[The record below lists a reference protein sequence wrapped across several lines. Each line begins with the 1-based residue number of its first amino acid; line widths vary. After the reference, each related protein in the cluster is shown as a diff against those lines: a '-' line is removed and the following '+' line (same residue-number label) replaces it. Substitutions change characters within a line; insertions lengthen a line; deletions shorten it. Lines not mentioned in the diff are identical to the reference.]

1 MTKIMQTHKHSL
13 KPLEGLKVL
22 DFSAVFAGPI
32 CTRLLSDCGASVIKI
47 EPPASGDVVRGPTG
61 NSRLF
66 AHFNA
71 GKQSVAINLNSK
83 EGQDLARKL
92 AQDADIIIENYRPGV
107 MAKFDLDYAAL
118 SQNRDDLV
126 YCSISGFGQ
135 TGPFVHH
142 AAYAPI
148 AHAAS
153 GFDAVFTAAQA
164 QPDQPP
170 PVWNIMVADM
180 LTGAY
185 AFGAIQTALLG
196 REKTGKG
203 DYIDVTMME
212 SMMML
217 IPGQIQ
223 NAQLEHPP
231 VAGGFHPI
239 RVKDGYVAICIVSAK
254 NLRCLCEA
262 IQRPDMLTDKR
273 YQLGERAKNIA
284 SFIAQIEA
292 WSSKFTA
299 LECEQKLNQH
309 EVPCSIYNSP
319 ADLFSHPQLIE
330 RESFKQFSDAT
341 SDFLIQNPPFK
352 LANTDISTSNCAPL
366 LGEQTHTIL
375 SSRLDLS
382 ERELK
387 SLVEKG
393 VIN

>member
-1 MTKIMQTHKHSL
+1 MQKEPAGKHSP
-13 KPLEGLKVL
+13 KPLQGYKVL

-47 EPPASGDVVRGPTG
+47 EPTVGGDVIRGPSG

-71 GKQSVAINLNSK
+71 GKQSAAINLNSN
-83 EGQDLARKL
+83 EGQGLARKL
-92 AQDADIIIENYRPGV
+92 AEDADIVIENYRPGV
-107 MAKFDLDYAAL
+107 MAKFGLDYASL
-118 SQNRDDLV
+118 TQDRDDLV

-153 GFDAVFTAAQA
+153 GFDAVFTAAQ
-164 QPDQPP
+164 PEIDQPP
-170 PVWNIMVADM
+170 PVWGIMVADM

-185 AFGAIQTALLG
+185 AFGAIQTVLLG

-223 NAQLEHPP
+223 NAQLDNPP
-231 VAGGFHPI
+231 APGGFHPI
-239 RVKDGYVAICIVSAK
+239 RVKDGFVTICIVSAK

-262 IQRPDMLTDKR
+262 IQRPDVLTDKR
-273 YQLGERAKNIA
+273 YQLGERAKNMA
-284 SFIAQIEA
+284 GFIAQIEA
-292 WSSKFTA
+292 WSSEFTA
-299 LECEQKLNQH
+299 IECEQKLNQH

-330 RESFKQFSDAT
+330 RESFNRFSDAT
-341 SDFLIQNPPFK
+341 SNFLIQNPPFK
-352 LANTDISTSNCAPL
+352 FANTDISTSNTAPA
-366 LGEQTHTIL
+366 LGQQTHAIL
-375 SSRLDLS
+375 SSKLDLS
-382 ERELK
+382 ELELK
-387 SLVEKG
+387 TLAAKQI
-393 VIN
+393 IN

>member
-1 MTKIMQTHKHSL
+1 MQKKPTEKQAL
-13 KPLEGLKVL
+13 KPLTGYSVL

-32 CTRLLSDCGASVIKI
+32 CTRFLSDCGATVIKI
-47 EPPASGDVVRGPTG
+47 EPPNGGDVIRGPKG
-61 NSRLF
+61 NSRIF

-71 GKQSVAINLNSK
+71 GKQSVAINLNDP
-83 EGQDLARKL
+83 EGQELARTL
-92 AQDADIIIENYRPGV
+92 AQDADIVIENYRPGV
-107 MAKFDLDYAAL
+107 MKKFGLDYASL
-118 SQNRDDLV
+118 TENRDDLV

-135 TGPFVHH
+135 SGPFVHH

-153 GFDAVFTAAQA
+153 GFDAAFAKVQPE
-164 QPDQPP
+164 PDQPP
-170 PVWNIMVADM
+170 PIWSIMIADM

-196 REKTGKG
+196 REKTGRG

-223 NAQLEHPP
+223 NAQLENPP
-231 VAGGFHPI
+231 AGAGFHPI
-239 RVKDGYVAICIVSAK
+239 QVKDGFVMICIVSAK

-262 IQRPDMLTDKR
+262 IERPDMLVDQR
-273 YQLGERAKNIA
+273 YQLGERAKNIS
-284 SFIAQIEA
+284 SFIDQIEA
-292 WSSKFTA
+292 WSKPLSAT
-299 LECEQKLNQH
+299 ECEHRLNQH

-330 RESFKQFSDAT
+330 RESFTAFSDKT
-341 SDFLIQNPPFK
+341 SNFLIQNPPFK
-352 LANTDISTSNCAPL
+352 LASVDISTSNSAPT
-366 LGEQTHTIL
+366 LGQQTHAIL
-375 SSRLDLS
+375 AKNLDLPEQKLAALAS
-382 ERELK
+382 RK
-387 SLVEKG
+387 